1 MKPRHTA
8 YLYLLLVSVIW
19 GAASPVVKNT
29 LTWFDPW
36 IFLTY
41 RFAVSTAIAVP
52 YLWLARTPMPKKS
65 SDWGLVLLT
74 ALVSAPLSLWL
85 FFEALSKTTA
95 LSGSL
100 LTAVGPLLMILG
112 GAIFFRDRVT
122 HSERIGI
129 TITIMGALVTVVGPL
144 IINGQMDTLGRFEGN
159 LIMLAAVS
167 MDIVAALLSKQ
178 AMQRKINATF
188 LAQSQF
194 VLGLVLFL
202 PFLLSLRPAG
212 DIWNVIAT
220 APLEAHLGVFF
231 MAVLSGTIAYTLRNM
246 AVKIIEISE
255 SALFNYLQPLWG
267 AILAVLWLGEPIT
280 KSYVVGGLVIA
291 IGVVIAEHKRSKG
304 KGLF

>member
-8 YLYLLLVSVIW
+8 YLYLLLVSIIW

-36 IFLTY
+36 LFLTY
-41 RFAVSTAIAVP
+41 RFGVSTAIAVP
-52 YLWLARTPMPKKS
+52 YLWLAHTPLPKKS

-74 ALVSAPLSLWL
+74 AVISAPLALWL

-112 GAIFFRDRVT
+112 GAMFFRDRIT
-122 HSERIGI
+122 KTESLGIDI
-129 TITIMGALVTVVGPL
+129 TIAGALITAVGPL
-144 IINGQMDTLGRFEGN
+144 ILNGQMDTLGKFEGN
-159 LIMLAAVS
+159 LIMLGAVTA
-167 MDIVAALLSKQ
+167 DIVAALLSKRALQ
-178 AMQRKINATF
+178 KRVNAAF

-194 VLGLVLFL
+194 ILGFVLFL
-202 PFLLSLRPAG
+202 PIVLYQRSVA
-212 DIWNVIAT
+212 DIANIITA

-291 IGVVIAEHKRSKG
+291 VGVVVAEQRRHRG
-304 KGLF
+304 